1 MHRYPQLSF
10 TVGMPNMV
18 PDQLSEVE
26 LLKIYAEFQWNQ
38 LGQALDCPSHLL
50 ISDEGERLYASVIQV
65 ESRFGRDGNISQYQ
79 EGDQVHARGT
89 VQFYA
94 KHFVEGWTLF
104 DKKEIPEETVASIKS
119 KADLDALDSTWI
131 CMTNAM
137 VARLA
142 DNSRLKTFS
151 PEGIQNKNVPT
162 TTEKPIGI
170 VEHERVMQ
178 TGNVEPF
185 YDATRLTPIRPVDA
199 SPIPYAIQLENDLN
213 GAGLIYFARYVAMMN
228 YAERIFLSQRLSR
241 PFSQPLTRFLST
253 ERRRSYFFANA
264 SETDEVMIYCTGSAV
279 DLGRTPRRP
288 TGLRTEILRFQF
300 FFDLHRKSDG
310 VLMGKSVVSKALSIP
325 NRFSSL
331 QGEAH
336 RFVNA
341 LTEDSAS

>member
-1 MHRYPQLSF
+1 
-10 TVGMPNMV
+10 MPNMV

-50 ISDEGERLYASVIQV
+50 VSDEGERLYASVIQV
-65 ESRFGRDGNISQYQ
+65 ESRFGREGNIAQFQ
-79 EGDQVHARGT
+79 EGDEVHARGS

-104 DKKEIPEETVASIKS
+104 DKKEVPEETIAGIKT
-119 KADLDALDSTWI
+119 KADLEALDSTWI

-151 PEGIQNKNVPT
+151 PEGIAGKNVPKSLK
-162 TTEKPIGI
+162 KPLGI
-170 VEHERVMQ
+170 VEHEQVMQ
-178 TGNVEPF
+178 TGRIEPF
-185 YDATRLTPIRPVDA
+185 YDESRLTPIRPVDE

-213 GAGLIYFARYVAMMN
+213 GAGLLYFARYVAMMN
-228 YAERIFLSQRLSR
+228 YAERIFLLQRLPR
-241 PFSQPLTRFLST
+241 PFSQPLVRFLST
-253 ERRRSYFFANA
+253 ERRRSFFFANA
-264 SETDEVMIYCTGSAV
+264 SETDEVMIYCTGAAV
-279 DLGRTPRRP
+279 DLDAAPKRP
-288 TGLRTEILRFQF
+288 SGLRTEVMRFQF
-300 FFDLHRKSDG
+300 SFDLHRKSDG

-331 QGEAH
+331 HGEAR
-336 RFVNA
+336 RFAAVLN
-341 LTEDSAS
+341 LGTTRS